1 MPPTAAMTFTLAHAL
16 NPMSSDS
23 KLNVLLLGLRVAGVC
38 LGLPVVAAVVAGV
51 VLGESAGN
59 TLMLSSVMA
68 SSSAV
73 IPPTLLM
80 AGLLPMAL
88 FQTLAVMVS
97 SSLAGF
103 FLYRAT
109 LPRLHATHIR
119 IRVLAALWA
128 IVLATV
134 QLTVI

>member
-1 MPPTAAMTFTLAHAL
+1 
-16 NPMSSDS
+16 MSTHSE
-23 KLNVLLLGLRVAGVC
+23 LHVLLLGLRVAGVS
-38 LGLPVVAAVVAGV
+38 LVLPVVAAVAAGV

-59 TLMLSSVMA
+59 TLMLSSIMA

-73 IPPTLLM
+73 IPPTLLA
-80 AGLLPMAL
+80 AGLLPLAM

-109 LPRLHATHIR
+109 LPRLHATHLR
-119 IRVLAALWA
+119 IRALAVLWA
-128 IVLATV
+128 VGLATV
-134 QLTVI
+134 QLTVIYSCFSAV